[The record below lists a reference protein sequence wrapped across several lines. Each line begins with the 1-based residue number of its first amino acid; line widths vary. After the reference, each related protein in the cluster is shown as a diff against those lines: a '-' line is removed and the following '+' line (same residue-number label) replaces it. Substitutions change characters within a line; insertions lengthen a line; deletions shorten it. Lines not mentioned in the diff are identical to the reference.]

1 MGAATGRKTAIVTG
15 GRSGIGAAVAD
26 ALAAEGWAVVT
37 LDLVSSSLEG
47 ERAGPAGGAEG
58 ITHVAGD
65 VTDPDANAAAV
76 DAALHGQ
83 GRLDAFVAN
92 AGVHDAGTQITQVTG
107 PELAMLSAR
116 LLAINVT
123 GVLLGAQAAAPHLKE
138 TKGDIVV
145 TLSDAAFKVSGTGA
159 GPCYIASKHAALG
172 VMRALAAQLAPDVRV
187 NAVAPGGISS
197 TDLRAIDP
205 RDLGMRNVFTDREA
219 VRRQVRAINPLGI
232 ELSVEEVAQHY
243 LYLLSARSVGLTGQ
257 VIRPDGGLA
266 VT

>member
-1 MGAATGRKTAIVTG
+1 MGAATTPKTAIITG
-15 GRSGIGAAVAD
+15 GRSGIGRAVAT

-37 LDLVSSSLEG
+37 LDLASASSDVQG
-47 ERAGPAGGAEG
+47 AGSTGGPGTIA
-58 ITHVAGD
+58 HVAGD

-76 DAALHGQ
+76 DAALHAH

-92 AGVHDAGTQITQVTG
+92 AGVHDGGAQITQLAG
-107 PELAMLSAR
+107 RELAALSAR

-138 TKGDIVV
+138 THGNIVV

-159 GPCYIASKHAALG
+159 GPFYIASKHGALG
-172 VMRALAAQLAPDVRV
+172 VVRALAAQLAPEVRV

-205 RDLGMRNVFTDREA
+205 GGHGTRELFTDREQ
-219 VRRQVRAINPLGI
+219 VRRQVRGINPLGI
-232 ELSVEEVAQHY
+232 ELTLEQVAEHY
-243 LYLLSARSVGLTGQ
+243 LYLLSDRTVGLAGQ
-257 VIRPDGGLA
+257 VIRPDGGLS